1 MIAVIAMREFK
12 SLFRSP
18 AAWIIAAVI
27 QIVFA
32 WMFLLTLEE
41 YINVQ
46 DTLRRQDHAPGVTA
60 YMTFRYMAPASAIFL
75 ILCPLLSMRSF
86 SDEFR
91 LNTFPLLLSSPVSV
105 TSIVLGKFLGAIS
118 LIVILAVLVAIMPAA
133 LALISGIDLRTLGLA
148 LGGLIALGSC
158 ATAIGIF
165 YSSLTKHSMIA
176 AVSSIATLMFLW
188 MLGKGTFT
196 NNWVI
201 DAFSAT
207 ALSTHLDQV
216 FRGTLDSQEA
226 VYFFVLT
233 VLFLLLTGL
242 RIDNYKYGTA

>member
-1 MIAVIAMREFK
+1 MIGVIAAREFK

-18 AAWIIAAVI
+18 AAWVIAAII

-41 YINVQ
+41 YIGVQ
-46 DTLRRQDHAPGVTA
+46 DKLRTQDHAPGVTA
-60 YMTFRYMAPASAIFL
+60 FMTFRYMAPASAIFL

-86 SDEFR
+86 SDEYR
-91 LNTFPLLLSSPVSV
+91 LSTFPLLLSSPVSV
-105 TSIVLGKFLGAIS
+105 TSIVLGKFLGAMS
-118 LIVILAVLVAIMPAA
+118 LIVILAILVAIMPAA
-133 LALISGIDLRTLGLA
+133 LAVISGIDLRTLALA
-148 LGGLIALGSC
+148 LGGLIALGGC

-165 YSSLTKHSMIA
+165 YSSLTRHSMIA
-176 AVSSIATLMFLW
+176 AVSSIATLTFLW
-188 MLGKGTFT
+188 ILGKGTFT
-196 NNWVI
+196 NAWVS

-207 ALSTHLDQV
+207 ALSAHLSQV

-233 VLFLLLTGL
+233 ALFLLLTGL
-242 RIDNYKYGTA
+242 RIDSHRYGAA